1 MKKMLL
7 PSLAILAAAL
17 LMYGTATAGNEPG
30 RVEISFAF
38 QRLSGFASNQYAI
51 WIEDDAG
58 EYVRTVFATRFT
70 ADGGW
75 KTRPLALARW
85 VEKSSLPEMSSG
97 AVDAL
102 SGPTP
107 RPGEQTYV
115 WDCKDDAGRTVPAGK
130 YVVRV
135 EGTLRNEDAVI
146 CTATVETGGPSKEAE
161 VRTEYFGKETEDRG
175 MLGGVRVNYTAP

>member
-1 MKKMLL
+1 MMKKILL
-7 PSLAILAAAL
+7 SSLAILAAAL
-17 LMYGTATAGNEPG
+17 LLCGTTAAAEPG
-30 RVEISFAF
+30 RVEISFTF
-38 QRLSGFASNQYAI
+38 QQLAGFASNQYAV

-75 KTRPLALARW
+75 KTRPLALAHW

-97 AVDAL
+97 AVDAF

-115 WDCKDDAGRTVPAGK
+115 WDCKDNAGTTVPAGK
-130 YVVRV
+130 YVVCV
-135 EGTLRNEDAVI
+135 EGTLRNEDVVIYTAAVE
-146 CTATVETGGPSKEAE
+146 VGGPSKEAE
-161 VRTEYFGKETEDRG
+161 VRTEYFGSETDDRR
-175 MLGGVRVNYTAP
+175 MLGGVRVNYVAP